1 MGATLN
7 TLCIVVFYKSKL
19 FRNSSFPYYVYV
31 ISLVDILNVFLR
43 FVVPQAY
50 EKYVRT
56 TLESDYGISRDMINT
71 VYYDQ

>member
-50 EKYVRT
+50 EKYVRN